1 VIDLRARTYDA
12 RDGRFTS
19 RDPVSPVP
27 GSTGSPYVYAGNDPL
42 NSADPLGTLAFAFS
56 VPGQVTRLAAPA
68 AAQSPASAAT
78 ASATTM
84 LAAAAGGDRTTL
96 HNAAARS
103 ASIALTAQIA
113 VRLGP
118 VAAVAGMHL
127 EDEITG
133 ASKKG
138 TGKPG
143 RADILFEHKITANV
157 WEVKSATI
165 PGAQNQATAEAL
177 YYIGFYKTLHPGII
191 VTPGEPMAVPV
202 GVIGFPTY
210 EVSSPGRNTGGA
222 ILYQEVK
229 GPRIPP
235 PIPVPVRQ
243 AQPRQV
249 RSPVRAPVSLPVP
262 GPVPS
267 PVLGHIIE
275 GVVVAIA
282 VVVVVAA
289 FASGVGEVA
298 AGVAAVAGALA
309 SVF

>member
-1 VIDLRARTYDA
+1 
-12 RDGRFTS
+12 
-19 RDPVSPVP
+19 
-27 GSTGSPYVYAGNDPL
+27 
-42 NSADPLGTLAFAFS
+42 
-56 VPGQVTRLAAPA
+56 
-68 AAQSPASAAT
+68 
-78 ASATTM
+78 
-84 LAAAAGGDRTTL
+84 
-96 HNAAARS
+96 
-103 ASIALTAQIA
+103 
-113 VRLGP
+113 
-118 VAAVAGMHL
+118 
-127 EDEITG
+127 
-133 ASKKG
+133 
-138 TGKPG
+138 
-143 RADILFEHKITANV
+143 LFEHKITANV

-165 PGAQNQATAEAL
+165 RGAQNQATAEAL

-210 EVSSPGRNTGGA
+210 EVYSPGLNTAGA
-222 ILYQEVK
+222 ILYQRVK
-229 GPRIPP
+229 TPP
-235 PIPVPVRQ
+235 APPVPVPVPVPQRQ